1 MRAGMLVVMTGCL
14 LLTGCANDM
23 LRLSTG
29 AAQQL
34 NRLKPR
40 LPEPRPDV
48 VELHYIFLEGELGDP
63 KINDNI
69 WKSEADEQ
77 CIPLDTKANLAENGL
92 RIGKIGSRLSP
103 SLLQLLQ
110 EQKDNQS
117 GRRHHA
123 VSGQLA
129 KIEMTEVLP
138 TWNLFQKVNG
148 QTVGDQVEDAQGF
161 IFAVPTINSE
171 TTVSLDIV
179 PEIEYG
185 PREQKRVPTPD
196 LAGWQFRMERSARK
210 FPNLASKIE
219 LASGEYVVVGTM
231 PDQGASL
238 GYKLFTHEMDGKT
251 KQVILLIRVVRPN
264 REELLTAGYDF
275 DDFFL
280 TPIARTQ
287 RKLTTPALETV
298 MSSKRLEL
306 ARVE

>member
-1 MRAGMLVVMTGCL
+1 MRAGMLVMLIGCSL
-14 LLTGCANDM
+14 MAGCTKDM
-23 LRLSTG
+23 VRLSSG
-29 AAQQL
+29 AAQHL
-34 NRLKPR
+34 NRFKPR
-40 LPEPRPDV
+40 LPDARPDV
-48 VELHYIFLEGELGDP
+48 VELHYIFLEADLGDA

-69 WKSEADEQ
+69 WKSDADEQ
-77 CIPLDTKANLAENGL
+77 CIPLDTKAALAQNGL

-103 SLLQLLQ
+103 SLLELLQ
-110 EQKDNQS
+110 QQKDNQS

-129 KIEMTEVLP
+129 KIEMTEILP
-138 TWNLFQKVNG
+138 SWNLFQVVNG
-148 QTVGDQVEDAQGF
+148 QTVGDQVSDAQGF
-161 IFAVPTINSE
+161 LFAVPTINGE

-196 LAGWQFRMERSARK
+196 LAGWQLRTERSARK
-210 FPNLASKIE
+210 FPNLAASVE

-231 PDQGASL
+231 PEEGATL
-238 GYKLFTHEMDGKT
+238 GRKLFTHEVDGKT

-287 RKLTTPALETV
+287 GKVTTPALETV
-298 MSSKRLEL
+298 MASKRLEL
-306 ARVE
+306 TGVE